1 MYLFIYVY
9 ILGILY
15 SVFINVASNTLYM
28 GISTATT
35 ISVMASCIFIVDFIK
50 LEINDKGILNSVFLL
65 FITGI
70 VIFGQ
75 VLL

>member
-1 MYLFIYVY
+1 
-9 ILGILY
+9 
-15 SVFINVASNTLYM
+15 M